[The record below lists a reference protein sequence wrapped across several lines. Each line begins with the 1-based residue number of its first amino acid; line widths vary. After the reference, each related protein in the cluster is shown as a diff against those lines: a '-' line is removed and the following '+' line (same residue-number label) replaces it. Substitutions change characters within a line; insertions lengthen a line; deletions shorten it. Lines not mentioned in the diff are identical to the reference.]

1 MVKHHKSIEF
11 WGIPNLDDGTAAV
24 IVVGSRHVGGSIFVH
39 RRTGGDVVGGVGVNH
54 LRSAGGDEGRLAV
67 ARLDDVL
74 VDDHRRGTAAVSA
87 GDKGRLTIRGLRW
100 PTVVAGGHKGRLT
113 IARFRGTAVVAGD
126 KGRLTVARL
135 RWAAVVA
142 GGELRLAVAGL
153 RRVVGVVVA
162 WWGERNKNG
171 LSYEAF
177 RGQENYLLM
186 VKSPSFRSFGL
197 LW

>member
-11 WGIPNLDDGTAAV
+11 SGIPNLDDGTAAV

-54 LRSAGGDEGRLAV
+54 LRSSGGDEGRLAV

-74 VDDHRRGTAAVSA
+74 VVDDHRRGTAA
-87 GDKGRLTIRGLRW
+87 GDKGRLTVARFRW

-113 IARFRGTAVVAGD
+113 IGWFRWTAVVAGD

-177 RGQENYLLM
+177 
-186 VKSPSFRSFGL
+186 
-197 LW
+197 

>member
-11 WGIPNLDDGTAAV
+11 SGIPNLDDGTAAV
-24 IVVGSRHVGGSIFVH
+24 IVVSSRHVGGSIFVH

-54 LRSAGGDEGRLAV
+54 LRSSGGDEGRLAV

-74 VDDHRRGTAAVSA
+74 VVDDHRRGTAA
-87 GDKGRLTIRGLRW
+87 GDKGRLT
-100 PTVVAGGHKGRLT
+100 V
-113 IARFRGTAVVAGD
+113 ARFRGTAVVAGD

-186 VKSPSFRSFGL
+186 VKSLFLGCFGL